1 MIPRLHHEGPLEA
14 GASIALSGD
23 DAHYLRAV
31 LRREADAALR
41 LFNARDGEFGARL
54 VEISKKGAVVAIET
68 QRRAPKDEPDVEVWF
83 APVKRAAVEFI
94 IQKGTELGAR
104 AFVPVMT
111 DRTIADRLRIDRL
124 AAIAKEAAEQCDR
137 LSVPRIDEP
146 RRIADAL
153 LHFDKAR
160 TLIFCDEA
168 GDDPSKE
175 WGGAGGRAAPMPD
188 ALRGAKRGPTAIL
201 VGPEGGFT
209 PAERSWLRALPYV
222 IPVALGPRILRADTA
237 AIVSL
242 ALWQATFGDLARR

>member
-23 DAHYLRAV
+23 EAHYLRAV
-31 LRREADAALR
+31 LRREVGAELR

-54 VEISKKGAVVAIET
+54 AEISKRGAVVAIEAR
-68 QRRAPKDEPDVEVWF
+68 RRAPKDEPDVELWF
-83 APVKRAAVEFI
+83 APVKRAAVELI
-94 IQKGTELGAR
+94 VQKGTELGAR
-104 AFVPVMT
+104 AFIPVLT
-111 DRTIADRLRIDRL
+111 DRTNADRLRIDRL
-124 AAIAKEAAEQCDR
+124 KAIAKEAAEQCDR
-137 LSVPRIDEP
+137 LSVPRIGDP

-153 LHFDKAR
+153 LHFDKSR

-175 WGGAGGRAAPMPD
+175 WGGADGRAAPMTD
-188 ALRGAKRGPTAIL
+188 AMREAKRGPAAIL

-222 IPVALGPRILRADTA
+222 IPVTLGPRILRADTA

-242 ALWQATFGDLARR
+242 TLWQAAHGDLAQR